1 MEKFKNF
8 PWVLTTLLL
17 LVLYLVLIKPL
28 TQGSAFANSPTNP
41 KRGEGVW
48 QIFTDKADPIPAH
61 PDNQPSLLSATT
73 RGCQCTCTSRYVGTV
88 CVPKGQVEYSET
100 GWSTKCVCEGTI
112 GRMVFK

>member
-8 PWVLTTLLL
+8 PWVLTILLL

-28 TQGSAFANSPTNP
+28 TQGSAFTNSP
-41 KRGEGVW
+41 REEVLR
-48 QIFTDKADPIPAH
+48 QIFTDKVDPIPAH